1 MTKIA
6 DYVFYRMYIAYLKK
20 DDPALFTSILFIST
34 CYFSIFFPLIGTL
47 GNLMK
52 KGESHKNGYIILVY
66 GLLIIF
72 FVGRR
77 YIKNRDDILRRYS
90 KSKYNKSVPTWMIYI
105 IVPICMVLG
114 IGLFIVIMKTV
125 IRPYNLTG
133 YLYNLM
139 CG

>member
-1 MTKIA
+1 MKKIA

-34 CYFSIFFPLIGTL
+34 CYFNIFLPLIGTL

-52 KGESHKNGYIILVY
+52 KGETHKNGYIILVY

-77 YIKNRDDILRRYS
+77 YIKNRNDILRRYS

-105 IVPICMVLG
+105 IFPLSIVFG
-114 IGLFIVIMKTV
+114 IGLFIVIMKT
-125 IRPYNLTG
+125 IINPYNLTG
-133 YLYNLM
+133 YLYNLIW
-139 CG
+139 G